1 MSQNLR
7 SKFLAHETTL
17 RDENR
22 DIPRLPRRRQLQGVQ
37 NPVKPRAWVSWTQ
50 FVLDELQEPRS
61 SQADAEEY
69 VVEHMEHIG
78 SIFGTP
84 TAGTGSREMFDV
96 AHGMNSN
103 GLAPWMNPKGIVARK
118 VINVC
123 LERAKN
129 EVWDRIKN
137 RIEED
142 GVGVLQSI
150 LESDSVLDAVLG
162 TEISGNTSAVREA
175 RES

>member
-1 MSQNLR
+1 MSEILR
-7 SKFLAHETTL
+7 SKFIAYETTL
-17 RDENR
+17 RHENR
-22 DIPRLPRRRQLQGVQ
+22 GIPRLPRRRQLQGVQ
-37 NPVKPRAWVSWTQ
+37 KPVKPRAWVSWTQ
-50 FVLDELQEPRS
+50 FILDELQEPTS

-69 VVEHMEHIG
+69 VVEHMDHIG

-84 TAGTGSREMFDV
+84 TAGTGSRELFDV
-96 AHGMNSN
+96 AHGMNPN

-150 LESDSVLDAVLG
+150 LGSDSVLDAVLG
-162 TEISGNTSAVREA
+162 TEISGNTTTVREVE
-175 RES
+175 ES